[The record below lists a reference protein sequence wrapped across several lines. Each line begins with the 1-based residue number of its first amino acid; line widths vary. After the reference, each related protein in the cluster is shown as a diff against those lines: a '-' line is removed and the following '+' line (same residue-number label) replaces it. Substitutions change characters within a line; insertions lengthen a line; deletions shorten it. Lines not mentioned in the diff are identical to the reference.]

1 MQRPA
6 EGPSGTKQD
15 LRSFKLILEYIKALP
30 VRPFYF
36 LFFNIFFLCYCW
48 QEKKLL
54 LLVCISRVA
63 ESFSFLQ
70 IILKFKT
77 VLT

>member
-36 LFFNIFFLCYCW
+36 LFFNIFFCVTVGKRKSYCSLFAY
-48 QEKKLL
+48 QE
-54 LLVCISRVA
+54 
-63 ESFSFLQ
+63 LQ
-70 IILKFKT
+70 KVSLFFK
-77 VLT
+77 